1 MYASPFVEHFGSLPD
16 PRVDRTKLHPLLDI
30 LVIAVCAVIAGAEG
44 WEDIAEFGRLKECF
58 FRERLGL
65 ELPHGIPSPDTFR
78 RVMARLDPDAFG
90 RAFLAWTQ
98 TLRVRT
104 KGEVVALD
112 GKTLRHS
119 FDTAAGQAPI
129 HLVSA
134 WAATNRLVLAQVK
147 VDDKSNEITAFPAL
161 LALLD
166 LRGCTVTIDA
176 MGCQKEIAR
185 QIIAQEGDYVLALK
199 ANQGQIFE
207 DVRLFFEDATLG
219 GFAGIRVRCDE
230 RTEKDHGR
238 IETRRYWLVKEI
250 DWLEGKPEWAGL
262 CSIGMA
268 ESMRRIGEKV
278 ETERRYFLCSLKGSA
293 RIFGRA
299 VRRHWGIENGEHYV
313 LDVSFHEDACRIRR
327 EHGAENFA
335 TLRHIA
341 LNLVRRERTAT
352 RGVKARLRRAGWD
365 EGYLLRVLAPGS

>member
-1 MYASPFVEHFGSLPD
+1 MRVSPFIEHFGALPD

-44 WEDIAEFGRLKECF
+44 WEDIAEFGHLKEAF

-78 RVMARLDPDAFG
+78 RVLARLDPDAFG
-90 RAFLAWTQ
+90 GAFLAWTQ
-98 TLRVRT
+98 TLRVET

-147 VDDKSNEITAFPAL
+147 VDDKSNEITAFSAL

-166 LRGCTVTIDA
+166 LRGCTVTTDA
-176 MGCQKEIAR
+176 MGCQKGIAR

-199 ANQGQIFE
+199 GNQGQLFE
-207 DVRLFFEDATLG
+207 DVRLFFEDATQH
-219 GFAGIRVRCDE
+219 GFAGIRSRCDE
-230 RTEKDHGR
+230 TTEKDHGR
-238 IETRRYWLVKEI
+238 IEKRRYWLVSEI
-250 DWLEGKPEWAGL
+250 DWLAGKKEWAGL

-268 ESMRRIGEKV
+268 ESIRHIGEEV
-278 ETERRYFLCSLKGSA
+278 ETERRYFLCSLGGSA
-293 RIFGRA
+293 RQFGRA

-313 LDVSFHEDACRIRR
+313 LDVSFDEDACRIRR

-341 LNLVRRERTAT
+341 LNLVRREPTAT

-365 EGYLLRVLAPGS
+365 EGYLLRVLAPG

>member
-1 MYASPFVEHFGSLPD
+1 MCVSPFVEHFGALPD
-16 PRVDRTKLHPLLDI
+16 PRVERTKLHPLLDI

-44 WEDIAEFGRLKECF
+44 WEDIAEFGHLKEAF
-58 FRERLGL
+58 FRERMGL
-65 ELPHGIPSPDTFR
+65 TLPHGIPSPDTFR
-78 RVMARLDPDAFG
+78 RVIARLDPDAFG
-90 RAFLAWTQ
+90 RAFLAWAE
-98 TLRVRT
+98 TLRVQT

-129 HLVSA
+129 HIVSA
-134 WAATNRLVLAQVK
+134 WAAQNRLVLAQVK

-166 LRGCTVTIDA
+166 LRDCTVTIDA

-185 QIIAQEGDYVLALK
+185 QIIAQGGDYVLALK
-199 ANQGQIFE
+199 GNQGQIFE
-207 DVRLFFEDATLG
+207 DVRLFFEDATEG
-219 GFAGIRVRCDE
+219 GFAGMGVRCDE

-238 IETRRYWLVKEI
+238 IETRRYWLAKEI
-250 DWLEGKPEWAGL
+250 DWLEGREAWAGL

-268 ESMRRIGEKV
+268 ESVRRMGEKV
-278 ETERRYFLCSLKGSA
+278 ETERRYFLCSLQGSA
-293 RIFGRA
+293 LKFGRA

-313 LDVSFHEDACRIRR
+313 LDVAFDEDACRIRR

-335 TLRHIA
+335 MLRHIA
-341 LNLVRRERTAT
+341 LNLVRRERTAR

-365 EGYLLRVLAPGS
+365 ESYLLRVLAPG

>member
-1 MYASPFVEHFGSLPD
+1 MCVSPFVEHFGSLPD

-44 WEDIAEFGRLKECF
+44 WEDIAEFGRLKERF

-78 RVMARLDPDAFG
+78 RVLARVDPDAFG

-98 TLRVRT
+98 TLRVQT
-104 KGEVVALD
+104 KGEILALD

-119 FDTAAGQAPI
+119 FDTAAGQAAI

-134 WAATNRLVLAQVK
+134 WAAQNRLVLAQVK

-166 LRGCTVTIDA
+166 LRECTVTIDA

-185 QIIAQEGDYVLALK
+185 QIIAQGGDYVLALK
-199 ANQGQIFE
+199 GNQGQLFE
-207 DVRLFFEDATLG
+207 AVREFFADATPQ
-219 GFAGIRVRCDE
+219 GFAGIRARHHE
-230 RTEKDHGR
+230 TTEKDHGR
-238 IETRRYWLVKEI
+238 IEKRSYWLVEKI
-250 DWLEGKPEWAGL
+250 DWLEGQEEWAGL
-262 CSIGMA
+262 RSIGMA

-278 ETERRYFLCSLKGSA
+278 ETEQRYFLCSSGGSA
-293 RIFGRA
+293 RQFGRA
-299 VRRHWGIENGEHYV
+299 VRHHWGIENGEHHV
-313 LDVSFHEDACRIRR
+313 LDVSFDEDACRIRR
-327 EHGAENFA
+327 ENGAENFA

-341 LNLVRRERTAT
+341 LNLVRREPTAT
-352 RGVKARLRRAGWD
+352 RGVKARLKRAGWD
-365 EGYLLRVLAPGS
+365 EEYLLRVLAPG

>member
-1 MYASPFVEHFGSLPD
+1 MDGSPFVEHFGTLPD

-30 LVIAVCAVIAGAEG
+30 LVIAVCAVIAGGEG
-44 WEDIAEFGRLKECF
+44 WEDIAEFGHLKEGF

-78 RVMARLDPDAFG
+78 RVIARLDPDAFG

-98 TLRVRT
+98 TLRIQT
-104 KGEVVALD
+104 KGEIVALD

-134 WAATNRLVLAQVK
+134 WAAQNRLVLAQVK

-199 ANQGQIFE
+199 GNQGQIFE
-207 DVRLFFEDATLG
+207 EVRLFFEDATEG
-219 GFAGIRVRCDE
+219 GFAGIRARCDE
-230 RTEKDHGR
+230 RSEKDHGR
-238 IETRRYWLVKEI
+238 IEQRRYWLVKEI
-250 DWLEGKPEWAGL
+250 DWLEGRQEWAGL

-268 ESMRRIGEKV
+268 ESTRRMGEQV
-278 ETERRYFLCSLKGSA
+278 ETERRYFLCSLGGSA
-293 RIFGRA
+293 RQFGRA
-299 VRRHWGIENGEHYV
+299 VRGHWGIENGEHYV
-313 LDVSFHEDACRIRR
+313 LDVAFDEDACRIRR
-327 EHGAENFA
+327 ENGAENFA

-341 LNLVRRERTAT
+341 LNLARREATAK
-352 RGVKARLRRAGWD
+352 RGIKARLRRAGWD
-365 EGYLLRVLAPGS
+365 EEYLLRVLAPG

>member
-1 MYASPFVEHFGSLPD
+1 MCVSPFVEHFGALPD
-16 PRVDRTKLHPLLDI
+16 PRVDRTKLHALLDI

-44 WEDIAEFGRLKECF
+44 WEDIAEFGHLKERF

-78 RVMARLDPDAFG
+78 RVLSRLEPDAFG
-90 RAFLAWTQ
+90 RAFLAWTE
-98 TLRVRT
+98 TLRIKT
-104 KGEVVALD
+104 QGEVVALD

-129 HLVSA
+129 HIVSA
-134 WAATNRLVLAQVK
+134 WAAKNRLVLAHVK

-166 LRGCTVTIDA
+166 LQECTVTIDA

-185 QIIAQEGDYVLALK
+185 QIIAQGGDYVLALK
-199 ANQGQIFE
+199 GNQGQIFE
-207 DVRLFFEDATLG
+207 DVRLFFEDKTKG
-219 GFAGIRVRCDE
+219 GFAGVRVRCDE

-238 IETRRYWLVKEI
+238 IETRRYWLAKEI
-250 DWLEGKPEWAGL
+250 DWLEGREAWAGL

-268 ESMRRIGEKV
+268 ESVRRIGEKV
-278 ETERRYFLCSLKGSA
+278 ETERRYFLCSLQGSA
-293 RIFGRA
+293 LKFGRA
-299 VRRHWGIENGEHYV
+299 VRHHWGIENGEHYV
-313 LDVSFHEDACRIRR
+313 LDVAFDEDACRIRR

-335 TLRHIA
+335 MLRHIA
-341 LNLVRRERTAT
+341 LNLVRREPTAT

-365 EGYLLRVLAPGS
+365 EEYLLRVLAPG